1 VFIAIIVISAIYS
14 MKKDKAGRNK
24 KGTRSFFSEIKE
36 RIDPLPIKKPQQPK
50 RQAAAAAAKTWQDR
64 ELQNSLE
71 KEYNEKK
78 REIERKPSISKNE
91 ITSKAADETEADHSS
106 LHVDKQ
112 SLVNAIIW
120 TEILGPPR
128 SKKSFFQKR
137 H

>member
-1 VFIAIIVISAIYS
+1 
-14 MKKDKAGRNK
+14 MKKDNAARKK

-36 RIDPLPIKKPQQPK
+36 IIDPLPSKKPQQQK
-50 RQAAAAAAKTWQDR
+50 RHAPAASSQTWQDR

-78 REIERKPSISKNE
+78 RETERKPSISKNE
-91 ITSKAADETEADHSS
+91 ITSKGAEEKGADNPS

-120 TEILGPPR
+120 SEILGPAR
-128 SKKSFFQKR
+128 SKQSFFQKR